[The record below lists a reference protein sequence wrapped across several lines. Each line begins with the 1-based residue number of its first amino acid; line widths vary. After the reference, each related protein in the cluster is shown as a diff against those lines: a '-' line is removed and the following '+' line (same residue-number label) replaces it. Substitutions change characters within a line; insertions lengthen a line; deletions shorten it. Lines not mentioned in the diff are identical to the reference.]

1 MKDDRIL
8 IIKLG
13 ALGDVVQAEGAIH
26 DIRLAHPESEITVM
40 TTPSYHK
47 LFERCPWIDKVIIDP
62 RHSRFRIDRMLSL
75 RRTLRRHCFDMVY
88 DLQQVSRTD
97 FYSRFLLSGTP
108 WLGGVKGCTHYC
120 RRPADRC
127 AADHFRIS
135 FEKAGLEP
143 VNTLVSDVSWMA
155 EDMSVLLQ
163 QYGLTEDFVVLIPG
177 CSKKHPQKRWPYYRE
192 LAARL
197 CDEGRRVVT
206 VPGPDEMELCREI
219 PGDMLMA
226 GGRWLDYFELAGVL
240 KKAQYIVG
248 NDTGPTHIG
257 AHLRRDGL
265 ALFGSH
271 SEPLHTGIQHSRFT
285 WLEENDISSIPVDK
299 VVQTVLQNIG

>member
-1 MKDDRIL
+1 MTADRIL

-40 TTPSYHK
+40 TTPPYRK
-47 LFERCPWIDKVIIDP
+47 LFERCPWIDRVIIDP
-62 RHSRFRIDRMLSL
+62 RHSRFRIDKMLAL
-75 RRTLRRHCFDMVY
+75 RRTLRGHGFRMVY

-120 RRPADRC
+120 RRPDDRC

-135 FEKAGLEP
+135 FERAGLE
-143 VNTLVSDVSWMA
+143 NTHTLVSDVSWMG
-155 EDMSVLLQ
+155 EDMSGLLQ
-163 QYGLTEDFVVLIPG
+163 QYGLSGDFIVLIPG
-177 CSKKHPQKRWPYYRE
+177 CSRKHPQKRWPHYGE
-192 LAARL
+192 LAGRL
-197 CDEGRRVVT
+197 RDKGLRVVT
-206 VPGPDEMELCREI
+206 APGPDELELCREM
-219 PGDMLMA
+219 PGDMLLSD
-226 GGRWLDYFELAGVL
+226 GSWLDYFELAGVL
-240 KKAQYIVG
+240 KKARYIVG

-271 SEPLHTGIQHSRFT
+271 SKPLHTGIQHSRFE
-285 WLEENDISSIPVDK
+285 WMEESDIGRIPVDK
-299 VVQTVLQNIG
+299 ILQTVFQHIG